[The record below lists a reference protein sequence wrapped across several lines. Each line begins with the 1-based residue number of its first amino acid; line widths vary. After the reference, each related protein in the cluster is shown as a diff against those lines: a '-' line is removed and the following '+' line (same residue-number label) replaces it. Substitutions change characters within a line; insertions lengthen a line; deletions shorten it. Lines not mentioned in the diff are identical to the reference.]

1 MVTYEQ
7 LKNGYI
13 LQKGDKL
20 ILHRL
25 DYEVCFSGDYYLS
38 CTTKSNSYVFDIL
51 GMEAKE
57 REDFTRRFN
66 PVRFG
71 EAQGAFPEFNDLKT
85 LTELVIALY
94 EVPEYKI
101 GDWVTILPRDESKDY
116 SPVCYANGMTE
127 YVGKTYKVKRCNIRA
142 ETQSCGGVDN
152 GDPHSY
158 DLDGIEYHW
167 TSQMIRKATEEEIRK
182 VDRETSECFNP
193 ISEEEV
199 KKIADKMEEIRKSIH
214 PVPNNTSSDTEIRL
228 PNNEEEIPHIKL

>member
-25 DYEVCFSGDYYLS
+25 DYEVNFNDNYYLH
-38 CTTKSNSYVFDIL
+38 CTEHSNSHVFDIL
-51 GMEAKE
+51 GMGAKE

-66 PVRFG
+66 PVSYG
-71 EAQGAFPEFNDLKT
+71 SALGAFPEFSDLKT
-85 LTELVIALY
+85 LTEIVIALY
-94 EVPEYKI
+94 EVPEYKE
-101 GDWVTILPRDESKDY
+101 GDWVTILPRDESKNY
-116 SPVCYANGMTE
+116 SPIWYADGMTK
-127 YVGKTYKVKRCNIRA
+127 YVGKTCKVKRCNIRK

-158 DLDGIEYHW
+158 ALDEVEYYW
-167 TSQMIRKATEEEIRK
+167 TSQMIRKATEEEIK
-182 VDRETSECFNP
+182 DSDYLISSEMVSCGNLYRP
-193 ISEEEV
+193 IRNTIKLE
-199 KKIADKMEEIRKSIH
+199 DTTRQ
-214 PVPNNTSSDTEIRL
+214 NNVSSDTEIRL